1 MGLNSFMIR
10 HAALIFTCK
19 TFVAAMLALL
29 AALWLDLPRPYW
41 AMATVYIT
49 SQPLAGATS
58 SKAFYRVL
66 GTAIGASAA
75 VAMVP
80 NLVNAPELL
89 SLAMALWIGL
99 CLYLSL
105 LMRQPR
111 SYGFMLSGYTV
122 ALIGFPAVSDPGSM
136 FDLALARFEEITLGI
151 VFATLVSTVLLPRS
165 VAPAVAGRVES
176 WLKDARIL
184 ARDVLLG
191 NGSEGELRTQQLKL
205 ATDSVE
211 IDALAGHLSYDQVA
225 DANTVG
231 SLQMVRRQMMV
242 LLPQLASIADRLA
255 ALNSLG
261 ARPAALDV
269 LLDRIALWL
278 MIDGGNERQP
288 ADDLRREIAELRP
301 NLDKE
306 ASWDQIVLAN
316 LLIRLRDLVDISSD
330 CRALERAIA
339 QGSDPAQIKLAYEP
353 EPGAELSRHRDHAL
367 ALWSAASAAAAILI
381 CCALWIATGWTD
393 GASAPMMAAVGCSF
407 FAAQDDP
414 AKGISN
420 FGWWSLVAVIVV
432 GTYLFAIIPAITD
445 VEVLIAALAPTFLIY
460 GFLIARPA
468 TSFIGMALA
477 ANTATLLALQ
487 STYVANFQSFANTS
501 IAFLFGMLMAAVVT
515 RLGRTAGAAWIARRL
530 MKTSWATLA
539 VTAERRGLNDRAAF
553 AGLMLDRLGLLTQR
567 IAAMD
572 DADRSDVVNLSQLR
586 VGINII
592 DLRRARRSL
601 APATLEA
608 IDRMLTALAV
618 AARKHAGGAMPAE
631 LLKRIDIALA
641 RTVEEPAGKPRE
653 DALIGLTGIRRGLF
667 PAAAAY
673 AGEPAGQGTDEGT
686 GEGMLV
692 A

>member
-1 MGLNSFMIR
+1 MSLNSFMIR

-66 GTAIGASAA
+66 GTAVGASAA

-80 NLVNAPELL
+80 NLANAPELL
-89 SLAMALWIGL
+89 CLAMALWIGL

-105 LMRQPR
+105 LVRQPR

-191 NGSEGELRTQQLKL
+191 NGSERELSAQQLKL

-211 IDALAGHLSYDQVA
+211 IDLLAGHLSYDQIV
-225 DANTVG
+225 DANTARG
-231 SLQMVRRQMMV
+231 LQLVRRHMMM
-242 LLPQLASIADRLA
+242 LLPLLASIADRIA
-255 ALNSLG
+255 ALRGL
-261 ARPAALDV
+261 AKTHAV
-269 LLDRIALWL
+269 LEPLLERIAHWL
-278 MIDGGNERQP
+278 MSDGFSEREP
-288 ADDLRREIAELRP
+288 ADDLRHAIAELRP
-301 NLDKE
+301 NLDAD

-316 LLIRLRDLVDISSD
+316 LLIRLRDLVDVSAD
-330 CRALERAIA
+330 CRALERTIA
-339 QGSDPAQIKLAYEP
+339 SGSDPALVKLAFEP
-353 EPGAELSRHRDHAL
+353 EAGIVLSRHRDHAL
-367 ALWSAASAAAAILI
+367 ALWSAAGAVAAILL
-381 CCALWIATGWTD
+381 CCVLWIATGWTD

-414 AKGISN
+414 AKGISG

-432 GTYLFAIIPAITD
+432 GIYLFAIIPGITD
-445 VEVLIAALAPTFLIY
+445 IEVLIAALAPTYLLY

-477 ANTATLLALQ
+477 ANSSTLLALQ
-487 STYVANFQSFANTS
+487 STYAADFQSFVNTS
-501 IAFLFGMLMAAVVT
+501 MAFLIGMAIAAVVT
-515 RLGRTAGAAWIARRL
+515 RLARTVGAAWIAQRL
-530 MKTSWATLA
+530 MRTNWITLA
-539 VTAERRGLNDRAAF
+539 VTAERRGMNDRAAF
-553 AGLMLDRLGLLTQR
+553 AGVMLDRLGMLTQR
-567 IAAMD
+567 IAAID
-572 DADRSDVVNLSQLR
+572 ETSRGDLANLSLLR
-586 VGINII
+586 VGLNII
-592 DLRRARRSL
+592 DLRRARRLL
-601 APATLEA
+601 APSTLHA
-608 IDRMLTALAV
+608 IDDMLTALAV
-618 AARKHAGGAMPAE
+618 AARNHPVGSALPRE
-631 LLKRIDIALA
+631 LLQRIDLALA
-641 RTVEEPAGKPRE
+641 RTVEEPSGKPRE
-653 DALIGLTGIRRGLF
+653 DALIGITGIRRGLF
-667 PAAAAY
+667 PFAAAY
-673 AGEPAGQGTDEGT
+673 GGEPAGAGR
-686 GEGMLV
+686 LV

>member
-19 TFVAAMLALL
+19 TFLAAMLALL

-66 GTAIGASAA
+66 GTAVGASAA

-80 NLVNAPELL
+80 NLANAPELL
-89 SLAMALWIGL
+89 CLAMALWIGL

-105 LMRQPR
+105 LVRQPR

-176 WLKDARIL
+176 WLRDARIL
-184 ARDVLLG
+184 ARDVLTG
-191 NGSEGELRTQQLKL
+191 NRSEHELRAKQLKL

-211 IDALAGHLSYDQVA
+211 IEGLAGHLSYDRVA
-225 DANTVG
+225 DANTVR
-231 SLQMVRRQMMV
+231 SLQMVRRQMIILM
-242 LLPQLASIADRLA
+242 PQLASIADRIA
-255 ALNSLG
+255 ALNSSG
-261 ARPAALDV
+261 DKPAALDA
-269 LLDRIALWL
+269 LLDSIARWL
-278 MIDGGNERQP
+278 MIDGGSERQP
-288 ADDLRREIAELRP
+288 AEDLRQAITELRP
-301 NLDKE
+301 NLDAE
-306 ASWDQIVLAN
+306 ASWGQILLAN

-339 QGSDPAQIKLAYEP
+339 QGSDPALIKLAYEP
-353 EPGAELSRHRDHAL
+353 EAGVMPSHHRDHVL
-367 ALWSAASAAAAILI
+367 ALWSAGSAVAAILI
-381 CCALWIATGWTD
+381 CCVLWIATGWTD
-393 GASAPMMAAVGCSF
+393 GGSAPMMAAVGCSF

-414 AKGISN
+414 AKGISG

-432 GTYLFAIIPAITD
+432 GTYLFAIVPAITD
-445 VEVLIAALAPTFLIY
+445 IEALIVALAPTFLIY

-487 STYVANFQSFANTS
+487 STYVAEFQSFANTS
-501 IAFLFGMLMAAVVT
+501 IAFLFGMMMAAVVT
-515 RLGRTAGAAWIARRL
+515 RLGRTVGAEWIARRL
-530 MKTSWATLA
+530 MKTSWTTLA
-539 VTAERRGLNDRAAF
+539 ATAERRGLNDRRAF

-567 IAAMD
+567 IAAVD
-572 DADRSDVVNLSQLR
+572 ETSRNDAANLSLLR
-586 VGINII
+586 VGINVI

-601 APATLEA
+601 APSTLEA
-608 IDRMLTALAV
+608 IDSMLTALAV
-618 AARKHAGGAMPAE
+618 AARKHASGAMPAE
-631 LLKRIDIALA
+631 LLKRIDVALA

-667 PAAAAY
+667 PNAAAY
-673 AGEPAGQGTDEGT
+673 GGEPAE
-686 GEGMLV
+686 EGMLV